1 MTESPDSMTSSDW
14 GRVLHSLKEQ
24 VQQYGINVSEAALPE
39 EIPGRIRGS
48 SIQTNMCVIV
58 EMQCHLVAHC
68 FGHIV
73 QWSVDEQ
80 AIRNLYS
87 ELRAAKLSG
96 SQRNERLNQVLIRF
110 RLYEEE
116 ASEYGAS
123 LYQAEPDALP
133 RFSIFARADIESHLT
148 LLAGKDVDP
157 WDSYF
162 AAWLSKVENGEIQIA
177 LFRPKV
183 IPAFQPVE
191 VPEIDVIQVVE

>member
-1 MTESPDSMTSSDW
+1 MIESPDSMTMSDW
-14 GRVLHSLKEQ
+14 ERVIRSLKQQ
-24 VQQYGINVSEAALPE
+24 VRQYGINVSEAVLPAGV
-39 EIPGRIRGS
+39 PGRIRGR
-48 SIQTNMCVIV
+48 SIQTNKCVNV

-96 SQRNERLNQVLIRF
+96 SQRNERLHQVLMKF

-123 LYQAEPDALP
+123 LYQAEPDAL
-133 RFSIFARADIESHLT
+133 RGFSIFARADIESHLT
-148 LLAGKDVDP
+148 LLAGKDVAP

-162 AAWLSKVENGEIQIA
+162 AAWLTKVENGEIQIA